1 MRVFIDSKKCRLS
14 GECMKVCPEKAI
26 SVKNG
31 TAVIDDEKCDLDGIC
46 IPACPEGA
54 IRYIEKGSGKAIK
67 KEKRIMEKK
76 YVCSTCGASAFNKGH
91 LCTPLTSDKAYSC
104 EYCGNV
110 VGDPRH
116 VCKPKLEKLSYVC
129 GGCGRVA
136 AKKSE
141 VCQPKKI

>member
-1 MRVFIDSKKCRLS
+1 
-14 GECMKVCPEKAI
+14 MKVCPEKAI